1 MGVDGYAIRGLRKN
15 AAAALADVAC
25 TPHEIAA
32 ITGHRTLGDGAHYA
46 QRHDQRLAA
55 RSAKDKLERA
65 QIANSRTERDNSC
78 GKPIDN

>member
-1 MGVDGYAIRGLRKN
+1 MGVDGYAIRGLRLPLWPMSP
-15 AAAALADVAC
+15 ARL
-25 TPHEIAA
+25 HEIAA
-32 ITGHRTLGDGAHYA
+32 ITGHRTLGDG
-46 QRHDQRLAA
+46 AA

>member
-32 ITGHRTLGDGAHYA
+32 ITGHRTLGDGA
-46 QRHDQRLAA
+46 A